1 MQEIQSRRS
10 NLRLIDN
17 PGRIVPTGFNVAL
30 GHAVGEVI
38 VRMDGHCEYPPNYVS
53 QVVQF
58 REKCGADNFGGVL
71 EPIGDSWTQRC
82 ICVAYHSRVGI
93 GGAALRGHS
102 GAVVQHEVDTVH
114 GGCWLLSRLREV
126 NGMDEQMVRNQD
138 DELSFRLRKS
148 GGKIVQS
155 TAIRVRYHVRNSF
168 RLLFWQFAQYGYWKV
183 RVVRKHPRQA
193 SIRHFVPGTFVALV
207 LLSAICAPFV
217 SLAAGVLAAL
227 WMLYF
232 IGTGSATVLQ
242 LLRSGNLGL
251 WPGTVFALLM
261 MHFGYGTGFLLGWAR
276 ALYGPLP
283 SDRLFE
289 QMTR

>member
-1 MQEIQSRRS
+1 MPAVSEIPQRPFVSVVMPVRNEEKFIVSVVEAVFEQDYPADRFELLVVDGMSTDRTRVLLQEIQSRRS

-102 GAVVQHEVDTVH
+102 GTVVQHEVDTVH

-168 RLLFWQFAQYGYWKV
+168 RLLFWQFAQYGYWN
-183 RVVRKHPRQA
+183 RN
-193 SIRHFVPGTFVALV
+193 
-207 LLSAICAPFV
+207 AP
-217 SLAAGVLAAL
+217 
-227 WMLYF
+227 
-232 IGTGSATVLQ
+232 
-242 LLRSGNLGL
+242 
-251 WPGTVFALLM
+251 
-261 MHFGYGTGFLLGWAR
+261 
-276 ALYGPLP
+276 
-283 SDRLFE
+283 
-289 QMTR
+289 